1 MEEYLKEI
9 CAPHFWPIVI
19 TIAVLFLI
27 MASGVG
33 IGPLLKKLVNA
44 GLKRL
49 SGESTEVNVN
59 LGVAGTQEMSRHSSE
74 MGDIMVR
81 GKNSMCAD
89 CPGLVDPGKCPLHE
103 REVAG
108 RQANEKAIKEI
119 KEEMIRI
126 WQHHEELK
134 KDLQRDLKDGLA
146 EVKKVATENK
156 DAIIGN
162 QNILMGKLDR
172 IMNKSGI

>member
-126 WQHHEELK
+126 WQHHEKLK
-134 KDLQRDLKDGLA
+134 EDFQKELKDGLA
-146 EVKKVATENK
+146 SVVKVAKENK
-156 DAIIGN
+156 DSIIQNQDKILAAIEKRR
-162 QNILMGKLDR
+162 GK
-172 IMNKSGI
+172 